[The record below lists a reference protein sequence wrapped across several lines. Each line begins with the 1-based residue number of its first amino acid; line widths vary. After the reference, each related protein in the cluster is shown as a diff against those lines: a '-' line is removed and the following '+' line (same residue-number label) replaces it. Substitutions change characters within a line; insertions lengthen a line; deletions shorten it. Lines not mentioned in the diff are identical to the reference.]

1 MMQVEIRID
10 ESCAKPKIIIMTAS
24 MTEEINRVVAM
35 LSENVPQIISGS
47 KDDKVEVLEQ
57 ANLIRIYASGG
68 KVFAATDKGEYVLR
82 LRLYELEE
90 RLDARQFVRISN
102 SEIVNLRKVSN
113 FDLSFTGTICVK
125 LQDGT
130 VTYVSRRYVPKIKKI
145 LGL

>member
-1 MMQVEIRID
+1 MQVEIRID
-10 ESCAKPKIIIMTAS
+10 SSCTKPKIILMTAA
-24 MTEEINRVVAM
+24 MTEETNRLIAM
-35 LSENVPQIISGS
+35 LSKDVPHIISGS
-47 KDDKVEVLEQ
+47 RDDKVEVLEQ
-57 ANLIRIYASGG
+57 TDLVRVYAGNG
-68 KVFAATDKGEYVLR
+68 KVFAVTDKGEYALR

-102 SEIVNLRKVSN
+102 SEIVNLKKVSN